1 MRLLYS
7 GLFYLAVP
15 FILARLSW
23 RSIKAPAY
31 RQRWAERFGLYA
43 VPEDSGGIWFHAVS
57 VGEAEAAF
65 PLIRLLA
72 ERHPASPV
80 LVTTTT
86 PTGSARVRAV
96 LGDSVQH
103 VYLPYDL
110 PGSVERFLE
119 HFKPHLAVVM
129 ETEIWPNLFRA
140 CGDRRIPL
148 AIVNARLS
156 ERSARGYRR
165 LPGLTRDCLSS
176 VGLVAAQTQA
186 DADRFIQIGGKPE
199 TVCVTG
205 NIKFDLNQP
214 EGWAEDAAQR
224 RQLLFGGR
232 PVLIAGS
239 THEGE
244 DQPVLVAFAAAR
256 QQFQDLA
263 LVIAPRH
270 PERFH
275 AVATLCGA
283 QGFRVVRRSQGVPL
297 GDADVFLL
305 DTLGEL
311 KQFYAVSDL
320 AFVGGSLVPVGGH
333 NVLEPASAGVPV
345 LFGPHLFNFLEVSRC
360 LLEAGGAVKIQD
372 GRELGQAVIELLDAP
387 HRRAQMGSQA
397 RQFVEQGRGALKRV
411 ADRLESLLA
420 ETGRC
425 SND

>member
-31 RQRWAERFGLYA
+31 RQRWAERFGLYS
-43 VPEDSGGIWFHAVS
+43 VPEDSGGIWVHAVS

-72 ERHPASPV
+72 ERHPTFPV

-96 LGDSVQH
+96 LGGSVQH

-110 PGSVERFLE
+110 PGGVERFLA
-119 HFKPHLAVVM
+119 HFRPQLAVVM

-140 CGDRRIPL
+140 CAARRIPL

-156 ERSARGYRR
+156 ERSARGYGR

-176 VGLVAAQTQA
+176 VGLIAAQTQA
-186 DADRFIQIGGKPE
+186 DADRFIQIGAKPE
-199 TVCVTG
+199 TVCVAG

-214 EGWAEDAAQR
+214 EGWAEDAAQLR
-224 RQLLFGGR
+224 LHLFGGR

-244 DQPVLVAFAAAR
+244 DLPVLVAFAAAR
-256 QQFQDLA
+256 QQFRDLA

-270 PERFH
+270 PERFN
-275 AVATLCGA
+275 AVEALCGA
-283 QGFRVVRRSQGVPL
+283 QGFRVARRSQGAPL

-333 NVLEPASAGVPV
+333 NMLEPASAGVPV
-345 LFGPHLFNFLEVSRC
+345 LFGPHLFNFLEVSRS
-360 LLEAGGAVKIQD
+360 LLEAGGGIKIQD
-372 GRELGQAVIELLDAP
+372 GRELGQAVIELLAAP
-387 HRRAQMGSQA
+387 HRRAQIGSQA
-397 RQFVEQGRGALKRV
+397 RQFVEQGRGALQRV
-411 ADRLESLLA
+411 ADRLESLLT
-420 ETGRC
+420 ETRLR